1 MGVRQMAH
9 RHRFR
14 PWIRMPA
21 WLKGDGQGRYR
32 RRLLRMLPVI
42 LGIGLAL
49 MVIRGIEAG
58 TRPMV
63 GAMAQAKL
71 QNTVT
76 ALINDT
82 VTQSLA
88 AQAVAYTDLVT
99 MQTDADGNITAM
111 STDSA
116 QLNALR
122 ADILSRLIPQV
133 DAIDGKTLSI
143 PLGSLTGLTVLSGWG
158 PRLPVEVVAVTA
170 ADAQYRSDFSSAG
183 INQTRHQVLLDVSV
197 EVTLLLSGEQA
208 QERVEES
215 VCVAETILVGQVPQ
229 AYLQWGG

>member
-1 MGVRQMAH
+1 MGVRHMAH
-9 RHRFR
+9 RYRVR
-14 PWIRMPA
+14 PWLRTPS
-21 WLKGDGQGRYR
+21 WLKGGRQALYR
-32 RRLLRMLPVI
+32 RRLSRMLPVI
-42 LGIGLAL
+42 LGVGLAL
-49 MVIRGIEAG
+49 IVIRGIEAG
-58 TRPMV
+58 TRPLV

-82 VTQSLA
+82 VTQSLS

-99 MQTDADGNITAM
+99 MQTDAAGNITAM

-116 QLNALR
+116 RLNALR

-170 ADAQYRSDFSSAG
+170 AAAQYRSDFSAAG
-183 INQTRHQVLLDVSV
+183 INQTRHQVMLDVSV
-197 EVTLLLSGEQA
+197 EVTLLLSGEQT
-208 QERVEES
+208 QEQVEES
-215 VCVAETILVGQVPQ
+215 VCIAETILVGQVPQ

>member
-1 MGVRQMAH
+1 MGVRQMAR

-14 PWIRMPA
+14 PWIRTPV
-21 WLKGDGQGRYR
+21 WLKAGRQGLYH
-32 RRLLRMLPVI
+32 RRLSRMLPVI
-42 LGIGLAL
+42 LGVGLAL
-49 MVIRGIEAG
+49 VVIRGIEAG

-63 GAMAQAKL
+63 GAMAQVKL

-76 ALINDT
+76 TLINDT

-99 MQTDADGNITAM
+99 MQTDAAGNITAM

-116 QLNALR
+116 KLNALR
-122 ADILSRLIPQV
+122 SDILSRLIPQV

-143 PLGSLTGLTVLSGWG
+143 PLGSLTGLAVLSGWG
-158 PRLPVEVVAVTA
+158 PRLPVEVLAVTA
-170 ADAQYRSDFSSAG
+170 ADAQFRSDFSSAG
-183 INQTRHQVLLDVSV
+183 INQTRHQVLLDVAV
-197 EVTLLLSGEQA
+197 DVTLLLAGETV